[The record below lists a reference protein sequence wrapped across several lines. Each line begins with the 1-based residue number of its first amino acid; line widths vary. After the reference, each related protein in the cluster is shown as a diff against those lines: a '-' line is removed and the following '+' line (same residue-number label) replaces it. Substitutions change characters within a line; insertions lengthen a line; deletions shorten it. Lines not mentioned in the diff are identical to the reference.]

1 LRGAPSRS
9 EDSFRLVPRAVVL
22 SAVRTPVGRYGGALA
37 GERPDDLAATVIA
50 EAVSRAGVPADEIE
64 DVYFGAANQ
73 AGEDNRNVA
82 RMAALLA
89 GLPESVAGVTVNRL
103 CASGLSAV
111 VSASHAVVAGDGDL
125 FVAGGVESMTRA
137 PLVTAK
143 SETAY
148 PRGNRTI
155 WDTTL
160 GWRFPNP
167 RMEEMFP
174 LESMGETGEN
184 VAERYGISREEQD
197 DFGLRSHRRWTEATD
212 EGRFDDELVP
222 VGDFVRDEHPRPD
235 TSAEKLATLKPAF
248 REGGTVTAGNSS
260 GINDGAAALVI
271 ASEERAKALGVEPLG
286 AFGGS
291 AVAGVDPRVM
301 GIGPVPAVKKLLQ
314 RAGIDVADLD
324 LVELNEAFASQSLVV
339 IRELGLDPERVNVNG
354 GAIAIGHPLGMSGA
368 RLVVTLL
375 HELRRRGGN
384 FGLATLCVGVGQGQ
398 AALFER

>member
-1 LRGAPSRS
+1 VS
-9 EDSFRLVPRAVVL
+9 RAVVL
-22 SAVRTPVGRYGGALA
+22 SAVRTPVGRYGGVLA
-37 GERPDDLAATVIA
+37 GERPDDLAALVIA
-50 EAVSRAGVPADEIE
+50 EAVARAGIPAAEIE
-64 DVYFGAANQ
+64 DVWFGAANQ

-111 VSASHAVVAGDGDL
+111 VGACHAVAAGDGDL
-125 FVAGGVESMTRA
+125 FVAGGVESMSRA
-137 PLVTAK
+137 PLVLAK
-143 SETAY
+143 SETPFA
-148 PRGNRTI
+148 RGNRTV

-167 RMEEMFP
+167 RLEEKYP

-184 VAERYGISREEQD
+184 VAERYEVSREDQD
-197 DFGLRSHRRWTEATD
+197 AFALQSQQRWAAAD
-212 EGRFDDELVP
+212 ADGRFADELVA
-222 VGDFVRDEHPRPD
+222 VGEVERDEHPRP
-235 TSAEKLATLKPAF
+235 TTTAEKLAALEPAF
-248 REGGTVTAGNSS
+248 REDGSVTAGNAS

-271 ASEERAKALGVEPLG
+271 ASEERARELDAEPLG
-286 AFGGS
+286 TFVGS

-301 GIGPVPAVKKLLQ
+301 GIGPVPAVRKLLE
-314 RAGIDVADLD
+314 RAGVEVGELD

-375 HELRRRGGN
+375 HELRRRGGRY
-384 FGLATLCVGVGQGQ
+384 GLATLCVGVGQGQ

>member
-1 LRGAPSRS
+1 M
-9 EDSFRLVPRAVVL
+9 PRAVVL

-50 EAVSRAGVPADEIE
+50 EAVSRAGVPAGEIE

-143 SETAY
+143 SDTAY
-148 PRGNRTI
+148 PRGNRTV

-184 VAERYGISREEQD
+184 VAERYGVSREEQD
-197 DFGLRSHRRWTEATD
+197 EFGLRSHRRWTQATD

-222 VGDFVRDEHPRPD
+222 VGEFARDEHPRPD

-271 ASEERAKALGVEPLG
+271 ASEERAQALGVEPLG
-286 AFGGS
+286 AFVGS

-301 GIGPVPAVKKLLQ
+301 GIGPVPAVKKLLE

-375 HELRRRGGN
+375 HELRRREGKY
-384 FGLATLCVGVGQGQ
+384 GLATLCVGVGQGQ